1 MNEDVCWGRMNAAEH
16 QAVRSLMELSLLWP
30 SSLWL
35 FSASGTLYVMKKNS
49 RGERV
54 MTASGGVDQ
63 KQVMFKVPIENDG
76 GDW

>member
-35 FSASGTLYVMKKNS
+35 FSASGTWMK
-49 RGERV
+49 R
-54 MTASGGVDQ
+54 T
-63 KQVMFKVPIENDG
+63 
-76 GDW
+76 